1 MKLKKIASL
10 MLAGVMAVSMLSACG
25 EGSGNGNEEENKP
38 VETVSN
44 AVTYANDLLDSDMK
58 EYVNFISST
67 ALDGWATKY
76 ATNTGKFSAK
86 NISDAYNKAVTVH
99 DGQTYKSKMQS
110 QLESDLKDAK
120 ILVVDTLNAMPA
132 DKVSQSRPVVYVLS
146 GKMDEKSAVEAAATA
161 LGEWAFGGSTVYCP
175 KALTT
180 TDGTV
185 YNCDYTVEIN
195 AVKVT
200 NDSLATESAWV
211 ISFVVNQKVTKA
223 VNVQV

>member
-25 EGSGNGNEEENKP
+25 EGSGNGNGNEDENKP

-67 ALDGWATKY
+67 ALDGWAAKY
-76 ATNTGKFSAK
+76 TVDTGKFTAK
-86 NISDAYNKAVTVH
+86 NISEAYNMAVTVN
-99 DGQTYKSKMQS
+99 DGLTYRTKMQS

-120 ILVVDTLNAMPA
+120 ILVADTLDAMPA
-132 DKVSQSRPVVYVLS
+132 DKVSQSKPVVFVLS

-161 LGEWAFGGSTVYCP
+161 LGKWAFGNTVNCP
-175 KALTT
+175 KTLT
-180 TDGTV
+180 DNNTV
-185 YNCDYTVEIN
+185 YNCDYSVEIN

-200 NDSLATESAWV
+200 NDSLTTESAWV